1 MMKFSKSVRIPEER
15 IKELLELKNKV
26 EEELAVKLLVKGNDV
41 SVSGESVNL
50 LKARDVVV
58 AVGRG
63 FDCETAMLLLGDDY
77 CLDVIDVKDYA
88 KTQKAIIRLKGRV
101 IGDDG
106 RAKRFIEKNTGC
118 FISVYGKTV
127 AIIGKNDD
135 IVRARRAVIMLLE
148 GAKHATA
155 YRFLEEYRRV

>member
-1 MMKFSKSVRIPEER
+1 MRFSESVRIPEER
-15 IKELLELKNKV
+15 IEELSALKEKV
-26 EEELAVKLLVKGNDV
+26 EEELGVKLGIQGNEV
-41 SVSGESVNL
+41 SVSGESINL
-50 LKARDVVV
+50 LKARNIVI

-63 FDCETAMLLLGDDY
+63 FSSEKALHLLSDDY
-77 CLDVIDVKDYA
+77 CLDVINVKDYA
-88 KTQKAIIRLKGRV
+88 KTQKAVIRLKGRV

-106 RAKRFIEKNTGC
+106 RSKRFIEKSTNC

-127 AIIGKNDD
+127 AIIGPNDE

-155 YRFLEEYRRV
+155 YRFLEEYKAV